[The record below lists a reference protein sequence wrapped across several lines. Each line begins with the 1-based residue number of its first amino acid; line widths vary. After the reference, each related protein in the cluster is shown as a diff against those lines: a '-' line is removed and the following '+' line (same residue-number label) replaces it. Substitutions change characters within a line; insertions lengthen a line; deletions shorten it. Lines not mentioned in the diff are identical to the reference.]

1 MTTLLT
7 IRFIQ
12 FKRNVSGARIGLL
25 LLLGIF
31 AYFVFAVYK
40 IYQQNNQAWLLTI
53 GLFLFCLSLQAF
65 RKDKLFV
72 FAHVD
77 YPRQS
82 FFLEYLV
89 LVLPFS
95 ISSLFTSNWLC
106 FPVLI
111 LLVGLVPFLK
121 YSPSQKTHLRKISK
135 IIPPY
140 YFEWI
145 SGLRSSYL
153 YILPLYGLA
162 LAFSW
167 YYLISLVLLWFIT
180 VSITSFYAI
189 AESLTILRVEEANA
203 KAFLIQKLK
212 KHSLLLL
219 YFYLP
224 VVCIGVLSHPQ
235 YWLVYL
241 LFIPTQLALLC
252 FAICLKYAHYR
263 PNHSNAA
270 NSVILSLTAL
280 GAILPFL
287 LPVPLVLLFVY
298 YRKALNN
305 LSDYL
310 A

>member
-1 MTTLLT
+1 MTSLLN
-7 IRFIQ
+7 IRLIQ
-12 FKRNVSGARIGLL
+12 LKRSLSGARVGLFL
-25 LLLGIF
+25 IVCLF
-31 AYFVFAVYK
+31 AYLVFAAYK
-40 IYQQNNQAWLLTI
+40 SYQQNNQAWILTI

-95 ISSLFTSNWLC
+95 ISSLFTVNWCC

-111 LLVGLVPFLK
+111 VLLGLVPFLK
-121 YSPSQKTHLRKISK
+121 YSPTQKTHLRNISK
-135 IIPPY
+135 IIPTY

-153 YILPLYGLA
+153 YIIPLYVLA
-162 LAFSW
+162 LAYSW
-167 YYLISLVLLWFIT
+167 YYLVSLVLLWFIT
-180 VSITSFYAI
+180 VSITSFYAV
-189 AESLTILRVEEANA
+189 AESLTILRVDEYNA
-203 KAFLIQKLK
+203 KTFLVQKLK
-212 KHSLLLL
+212 KHSLLLC

-224 VVCIGVLSHPQ
+224 VVFIGLLSHPE
-235 YWLVYL
+235 YGLVYL
-241 LFIPTQLALLC
+241 LFIPTQVALLC

-270 NSVILSLTAL
+270 NNVILSLTAL
-280 GAILPFL
+280 GAIVPFL
-287 LPVPLVLLFVY
+287 LPVPLVLMVVY
-298 YRKALNN
+298 YRKALLNVSN
-305 LSDYL
+305 YL